1 MFINNKFINANL
13 TTIIDKLRQQMILE
27 NRRFLRGRIIEGPEN
42 IMIQCPYHSDG
53 QERKPSMGI
62 KKSDGICHCFRCDK
76 VVNLPELI
84 STLFDYND
92 YGNSGMQWLM
102 SNFGIV
108 EQEEREDVKL
118 DYSRSRNNISNNNH
132 SSNNKDNAVLITEE
146 ELDKY
151 RVIHPYMR
159 ERGLTDGIIGIFD
172 IGFDSDSNSI
182 TFPVKDIFGNT
193 LFIGR
198 RNVDRK
204 YYHYPARVKKPVYGL
219 YEVTQDKQ
227 PVLPF
232 IRERMSSIE
241 KKYSDG
247 FIYPKVYITEGPFD
261 MWKAWTFGVKAVS
274 LLGLGT
280 QYQFQQLL
288 DSPIRHFV
296 LATDMDEAGMKARE
310 RIKDVLWNHKICTEL
325 MLPDGKKDIG
335 ECTKEEFE
343 QSKEV
348 F

>member
-1 MFINNKFINANL
+1 MIINNHYINASL
-13 TTIIDKLRQQMILE
+13 TEILEKLRQQMIID
-27 NRRFLRGRIIEGPEN
+27 NRVYLRGKIIDGPDN
-42 IMIQCPYHSDG
+42 IMIQCPYHSGG

-62 KKSDGICHCFRCDK
+62 KKSDGTGHCFACGK
-76 VVNLPELI
+76 VVGLQELI
-84 STLFDYND
+84 SYVLGYDYD
-92 YGNSGMQWLM
+92 VFGEAGHQWLLK
-102 SNFGIV
+102 NFGII

-118 DYSRSRNNISNNNH
+118 DFGRN
-132 SSNNKDNAVLITEE
+132 SSNTVYSNFNRNDRNVETYVTEE

-204 YYHYPARVKKPVYGL
+204 YYRYPARVKKPVYGL
-219 YEVTQDKQ
+219 YEATQYKQ
-227 PVLPF
+227 F
-232 IRERMSSIE
+232 IHPYI
-241 KKYSDG
+241 
-247 FIYPKVYITEGPFD
+247 IYPKVYITEGPFD

-310 RIKDVLWNHKICTEL
+310 RIKDALWNHKILTEL
-325 MLPDGKKDIG
+325 RLPEGKKDIG
-335 ECTKEEFE
+335 ECSKEEFE
-343 QSKEV
+343 QAKEYL
-348 F
+348 